1 MSSENFIF
9 CLFFSFACAI
19 VKYLLKGGVF
29 LTVGE
34 RIRNARKKAGL
45 TQVQLGEKL
54 GVSGSM
60 IGQYEKDLRKP
71 KIETMDKIATALNC
85 YVYDL
90 FPGDATELEVLRI
103 LDDSKTKKN
112 AIDLILSNG
121 DVPEEIK
128 ETIKN
133 MQLDVSQKRAITALA
148 FLSARASSYDYY
160 KEDSQLSSLIDSYS
174 RLNDTGQAEALL
186 RIKEMCQI
194 PKYQRKEY
202 EQNSKK

>member
-1 MSSENFIF
+1 M
-9 CLFFSFACAI
+9 
-19 VKYLLKGGVF
+19 
-29 LTVGE
+29 TVGE

-85 YVYDL
+85 YVSDL
-90 FPGDATELEVLRI
+90 FPEDATELEVLRI

-112 AIDLILSNG
+112 AIDLILSNREI
-121 DVPEEIK
+121 PEEIK
-128 ETIKN
+128 ETIKS
-133 MQLDVSQKRAITALA
+133 MQLDASQKRAITALA
-148 FLSARASSYDYY
+148 FLSARASNYDYY
-160 KEDSQLSSLIDSYS
+160 KENSQLLSLIDSYS
-174 RLNDTGQAEALL
+174 RLNDIGQAEALL

-202 EQNSKK
+202 EQTSQE